1 MSHEILSVL
10 EYMEKE
16 KGIDRNSM
24 IDAISVAIASAAQK
38 SINTTNDIRV
48 EINPKT
54 GALKA
59 WNQLEVVDSVG
70 DTQREIHI
78 DKARTID
85 AQASVGGIVETEIDP
100 AFLGRIAAQTARQAI
115 LQKIRQFEKE
125 RIYDDFKDTVGDIV
139 TGTVRRRERGDLLI
153 DLGKAE
159 ALLPGRERIAGEDYA
174 PGESIRCLLLKI
186 EQGNR
191 GPEIILSRSNLNFV
205 RRLFE
210 VEVTEIADGTVKIEA
225 MAREAGYRTKI
236 AVSSSDP
243 KVDPVGACVGARGAR
258 VKTIVRELGGEKVD
272 IIRFESDPILLL
284 EEALKPAV
292 PKDVQI
298 NEAERRIHFN
308 VIEEDLSI
316 AIGRKGLN
324 AKLTSK
330 LLGWKLD
337 IGKKETEAVGFSEKV
352 AKAVEGIN
360 LIPGIEPEIAE
371 RLVPIG
377 LVSADA
383 FEGVSSADLV
393 DAGFSQEE
401 ADSILEKVQHY
412 LNTNI

>member
-16 KGIDRNSM
+16 KGIDRTSM

-48 EINPKT
+48 EINAKT

-59 WNQLEVVDSVG
+59 WNQLEVVDSIG
-70 DTQREIHI
+70 DVQREIHI

-85 AQASVGGIVETEIDP
+85 SSAVIGGIIETEIDP
-100 AFLGRIAAQTARQAI
+100 SFLGRIAAQTARQAI

-125 RIYDDFKDTVGDIV
+125 RIYDDFKDIVGDIV

-159 ALLPGRERIAGEDYA
+159 AVLPSRERIAGEDYA

-210 VEVTEIADGTVKIEA
+210 VEVTEISDGTVKIEA

-272 IIRFESDPILLL
+272 IIRYESDPILLL

-292 PKDVQI
+292 PKDIQI
-298 NEAERRIHFN
+298 NEADRRIHFN
-308 VIEEDLSI
+308 VIEDDLSI

-337 IGKKETEAVGFSEKV
+337 IGKKETEAVGFNEKL

-360 LIPGIEPEIAE
+360 LIPGIEPEIAK

-383 FEGVSSADLV
+383 FEGVSSTDLV
-393 DAGFSQEE
+393 DAGFSESE
-401 ADSILEKVQHY
+401 AESILGKVQQY
-412 LNTNI
+412 LENNS

>member
-16 KGIDRNSM
+16 KGIARDAM
-24 IDAISVAIASAAQK
+24 IQAIASAIASAAQK
-38 SINTTNDIRV
+38 SINTTNEIRV
-48 EINPKT
+48 EINPKS

-70 DTQREIHI
+70 DNQREIHI
-78 DKARTID
+78 DKARQID
-85 AQASVGGIVETEIDP
+85 SEAAVGSVIETEVDP
-100 AFLGRIAAQTARQAI
+100 AFLGRIAAQAARQAI
-115 LQKIRQFEKE
+115 LQRIRQFEKD
-125 RIYDDFKDTVGDIV
+125 RIFDDFKDTVGDIV

-159 ALLPGRERIAGEDYA
+159 AILPARERITGEDYA

-186 EQGNR
+186 EQSNG
-191 GPEIILSRSNLNFV
+191 GPEIILSRSNINFV
-205 RRLFE
+205 RRLFD
-210 VEVTEIADGTVKIEA
+210 VEVTEISDGTVKIEA

-236 AVSSSDP
+236 AVSSTDS
-243 KVDPVGACVGARGAR
+243 KVDPVGACVGSRGTR
-258 VKTIVRELGGEKVD
+258 VKTIVRELGGEKID
-272 IIRFESDPILLL
+272 IIRYDSDPIRLL

-292 PKDVQI
+292 PKDI
-298 NEAERRIHFN
+298 ELNEEEHRIHFN
-308 VIEEDLSI
+308 VIEDDLSI

-324 AKLTSK
+324 AKLTSR

-337 IGKKETEAVGFSEKV
+337 IGKKEIEAVGFSQKV

-360 LIPGIEPEIAE
+360 LIPGIEPDIAE
-371 RLVPIG
+371 RLVAIG

-383 FEGVSSADLV
+383 FEGVSSTDLL
-393 DAGFSQEE
+393 DAGFSEEE
-401 ADSILEKVQHY
+401 ASNILSKVQNH
-412 LNTNI
+412 LENNA